1 MKKYLVIGNPIDH
14 SLSPKLHNYWFK
26 ENNIDAIYE
35 KKQVKENDIEGII
48 SEMRNGKI
56 DGINVT
62 VPFKKSVIPFLDEL
76 DNLAKKTQSVNTIY
90 KDKNKIIGTN
100 TDILG
105 FELSLSSA
113 KFLSLKIKN
122 EVKGKK
128 ILILGAG
135 GVTPSIIFALEKM
148 EASTIMLSNRTKEK
162 AENLK
167 KLFPQL
173 ELIKWGDVKNFDII
187 INATS
192 LGLKES
198 DKIPINYDQIGSGK
212 LFYDVIYNPKKTNFL
227 LEAEKRGHQIEN
239 GKMMFVYQAQE
250 AFSLFTITPDMWM
263 GLMPP
268 VNKKVLQLLEND

>member
-14 SLSPKLHNYWFK
+14 SLSPRLHNYWFN
-26 ENNIDAIYE
+26 ENNIDAVYE
-35 KKQVKENDIEGII
+35 KKQVKEIDIERVIL
-48 SEMRNGKI
+48 EMRNGKI

-62 VPFKKSVIPFLDEL
+62 VPFKKLVIPFLDKL

-105 FELSLSSA
+105 FKLSL
-113 KFLSLKIKN
+113 LQIKHD
-122 EVKGKK
+122 VKGKK
-128 ILILGAG
+128 ILVLGAG
-135 GVTPSIIFALEKM
+135 GVTSSIIFALEQM
-148 EASTIMLSNRTKEK
+148 EAATIMLSNRTGEK

-167 KLFPQL
+167 KIFPQI
-173 ELIKWGDVKNFDII
+173 ELIKWGEVKNFDII

-198 DKIPINYDQIGSGK
+198 DKIPINFDQMGSGK
-212 LFYDVIYNPKKTNFL
+212 FFYDVIYSPRKTNFL
-227 LEAEKRGHQIEN
+227 LEAEKRGHQTEN

-250 AFSLFTITPDMWM
+250 AFRQWTIAPNVWE
-263 GLMPP
+263 GLIPSI
-268 VNKKVLQLLEND
+268 NKKVLQLLEND

>member
-14 SLSPKLHNYWFK
+14 SLSPRLHNYWFK

-35 KKQVKENDIEGII
+35 KKQIKESDIEGII

-90 KDKNKIIGTN
+90 KDKNKVIGTN

-105 FELSLSSA
+105 FELSLSST

-135 GVTPSIIFALEKM
+135 GVTSSIIFALEQM

-173 ELIKWGDVKNFDII
+173 ELVEWGNIRNFDII

-212 LFYDVIYNPKKTNFL
+212 LFYDVIYNPRKTNFL
-227 LEAEKRGHQIEN
+227 LEAEKRGHQIKN

-250 AFSLFTITPDMWM
+250 AFRRWTIAPNVWV
-263 GLMPP
+263 GLVPS

>member
-14 SLSPKLHNYWFK
+14 SLSPRLHNHWFK
-26 ENNIDAIYE
+26 VNNIEAVYE
-35 KKQVKENDIEGII
+35 KKQVKENDIEEIVL
-48 SEMRNGKI
+48 EMRNGKI
-56 DGINVT
+56 DGINIT

-105 FELSLSSA
+105 FEYSLSSTT
-113 KFLSLKIKN
+113 FLSLKIKN

-135 GVTPSIIFALEKM
+135 GVTSSIIFALEKM

-173 ELIKWGDVKNFDII
+173 ELIKWGDIKNFDII

-192 LGLKES
+192 LGLKEG
-198 DKIPINYDQIGSGK
+198 DTIPINYDQIGSGK
-212 LFYDVIYNPKKTNFL
+212 LFYDVIYNPRKTNFL
-227 LEAEKRGHQIEN
+227 LEAEKRGHQIKN

-250 AFSLFTITPDMWM
+250 AFRRWTIAPNVWV
-263 GLMPP
+263 GLIPS